1 MLTGLLNKLRGKKP
15 LVHHITN
22 IVTVNECANAT
33 LAVGG
38 LPVMAHASEEVEQMA
53 AASQALVLNIGTLTK
68 EQVASMIKAGTAAN
82 RAGIPVVL
90 DPVGAGATSMRTE
103 SAKRIM
109 DQVSIAVI
117 KGNSAEITTLAGSQG
132 EIRGVEAVGD
142 SSGALSEAAKLA
154 REYSNIVVV
163 SGATDIVTDGQRV
176 AYVENGH
183 HMMGT
188 ITGTGC
194 MLASVVACFAA
205 VEAEYF
211 KASLTAL
218 TTFGLAGE
226 LTITRPGVKG
236 PGSFKVGF
244 FDEIYNLTEEKIK
257 NGARYRIETEQSS
270 V

>member
-1 MLTGLLNKLRGKKP
+1 YRWHLTPQRYCSTLLPILQLHSK
-15 LVHHITN
+15 HH
-22 IVTVNECANAT
+22 CCHRQ
-33 LAVGG
+33 
-38 LPVMAHASEEVEQMA
+38 PPQ
-53 AASQALVLNIGTLTK
+53 
-68 EQVASMIKAGTAAN
+68 
-82 RAGIPVVL
+82 
-90 DPVGAGATSMRTE
+90 
-103 SAKRIM
+103 
-109 DQVSIAVI
+109 
-117 KGNSAEITTLAGSQG
+117 
-132 EIRGVEAVGD
+132 
-142 SSGALSEAAKLA
+142 KLA
-154 REYSNIVVV
+154 REYCNIVVV
-163 SGATDIVTDGQRV
+163 SGATDIVTDGQRA